1 MGSSDHSVLSSIR
14 LSLVMVALCLAV
26 FLTGMDQTILATVTP
41 SLTSE
46 FHSID
51 DLGWWTAA
59 YLTMLSVFQI
69 PYGKLYSLFSI
80 KIVYLS
86 AIGIFE
92 IGSLVCATAP
102 NSIAM
107 IFGRAIAGA
116 GAAGI
121 FTGGIMITT
130 KIIPLDRRASY
141 LGIMSAAFGVAAI
154 VGPFIGG
161 AFTDRSTWRWCF
173 YINLPLGCLSILVC
187 FLLVNTPVD
196 SSIASLSLRNR
207 VRQFDFFGMVSM
219 MGGIVCLL
227 LALQWGGT
235 QYPWNSGRIIA
246 LLVVAVL
253 LMMVFV
259 LLQIFVPGSKTIP
272 RSVSRHASVWHAVG
286 YAMCITGGIY
296 VAIVYIPVW
305 VQAVQHKSA
314 LDSGIMLTPLIVGYV
329 VFSVIAGV
337 LTSRVSYYNPPMILG
352 TILASV
358 GAGLLSTLS
367 TNTSNGCLIGYQA
380 LYGIGVGLGFGQP
393 SYVVQ
398 TVLSE
403 ADIPIGV
410 TLVTLVQHLSSAIF
424 VAVAQGVF
432 QNTLAHTVRS
442 LAPGV
447 DPAKLTKLGATQLS
461 QFVDDQDMPHVLE
474 AYSTAIARTLYIPMA
489 LSCAS
494 VLGACLTPWISMKKA
509 KPQPTEKQPTED
521 EPTKEKDGCTSG
533 VNEA

>member
-1 MGSSDHSVLSSIR
+1 M
-14 LSLVMVALCLAV
+14 VMTPT
-26 FLTGMDQTILATVTP
+26 LTT
-41 SLTSE
+41 E

-51 DLGWWTAA
+51 DMGWWTAA

-80 KIVYLS
+80 KIIYLS

-92 IGSLVCATAP
+92 LGSLVCATAP

-154 VGPFIGG
+154 
-161 AFTDRSTWRWCF
+161 R
-173 YINLPLGCLSILVC
+173 
-187 FLLVNTPVD
+187 
-196 SSIASLSLRNR
+196 
-207 VRQFDFFGMVSM
+207 
-219 MGGIVCLL
+219 
-227 LALQWGGT
+227 
-235 QYPWNSGRIIA
+235 
-246 LLVVAVL
+246 
-253 LMMVFV
+253 
-259 LLQIFVPGSKTIP
+259 FVPGSKTIP
-272 RSVSRHASVWHAVG
+272 RSVSKHASVWHAVG

-314 LDSGIMLTPLIVGYV
+314 LGSGVMLTPLIVGYV
-329 VFSVIAGV
+329 VFSVVAGV
-337 LTSRVSYYNPPMILG
+337 LTSGLGYYNPPMILG

-367 TNTSNGCLIGYQA
+367 TDTSNGRLIGYQA

-447 DPAKLTKLGATQLS
+447 DPSKLAKLGATQLS
-461 QFVDDQDMPHVLE
+461 QFVNEQDMPHVLE

-509 KPQPTEKQPTED
+509 EPQQTDKQPRGE
-521 EPTKEKDGCTSG
+521 EPISGGPQEKGRGTLG
-533 VNEA
+533 VHEA

>member
-1 MGSSDHSVLSSIR
+1 MGSPNGSFLSSIR
-14 LSLVMVALCLAV
+14 LSLVMVALCLA
-26 FLTGMDQTILATVTP
+26 DQTVLATVTP
-41 SLTSE
+41 TLTTE

-51 DLGWWTAA
+51 DMGWWTAA

-92 IGSLVCATAP
+92 LGSLVCATAP

-154 VGPFIGG
+154 VGPFVGG

-173 YINLPLGCLSILVC
+173 YINLPLGGLSILVC

-196 SSIASLSLRNR
+196 SSIASLSFQAR
-207 VRQFDFFGMVSM
+207 VRQFDFFGMVSL

-253 LMMVFV
+253 LMLSFV

-272 RSVSRHASVWHAVG
+272 RSVSKHASVWHAVG

-314 LDSGIMLTPLIVGYV
+314 LGSGVMLTPLIVGYV

-337 LTSRVSYYNPPMILG
+337 LTSGLGYYNPPMILG

-358 GAGLLSTLS
+358 
-367 TNTSNGCLIGYQA
+367 A

-403 ADIPIGV
+403 TDIPIGV

-447 DPAKLTKLGATQLS
+447 DPSKLAKLGATQLG
-461 QFVDDQDMPHVLE
+461 QFVNEQDMPHVLE

-509 KPQPTEKQPTED
+509 KPQPTDQQLTRHQLISGG
-521 EPTKEKDGCTSG
+521 TQEKDGGTSG
-533 VNEA
+533 VHEA